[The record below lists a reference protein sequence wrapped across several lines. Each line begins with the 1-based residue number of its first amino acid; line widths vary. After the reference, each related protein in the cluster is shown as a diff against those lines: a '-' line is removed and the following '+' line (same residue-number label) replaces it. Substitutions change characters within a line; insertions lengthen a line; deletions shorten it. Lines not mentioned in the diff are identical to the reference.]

1 MYFLSGKT
9 VIVDP
14 QVSIQK
20 AVITGVKV
28 FITEDIMPRFVA

>member
-20 AVITGVKV
+20 VVITGVKV
-28 FITEDIMPRFVA
+28 FIIEDIIPGFAA